1 MNYRLRQLL
10 ALAKEHVVVTVCLIT
25 ILVAGNVS
33 LYLNGKNTEL
43 EIKQARLRNEGEAAN
58 LTKNA
63 ATSLRNDAALI
74 ESALKEIDASLVTE
88 DNLAENI
95 GYFYIIEDQTH
106 AHIGELRQNTATPAA
121 PGESE
126 GKYKTVPVS
135 LTVKGSYAQAFEFL
149 HKVETGSRLIKIS
162 SFTIHRSQ
170 PTGDMVTLAL
180 ELNMLAYP

>member
-10 ALAKEHVVVTVCLIT
+10 ALAKEHVFVTVCLIA

-33 LYLNGKNTEL
+33 LYFTRQNTEL
-43 EIKQARLRNEGEAAN
+43 EVKQTRLRNDGDATNRTINTAA
-58 LTKNA
+58 A
-63 ATSLRNDAALI
+63 LRNDATLI

-88 DNLAENI
+88 DALSENL

-106 AHIGELRQNTATPAA
+106 ARIGEMRQNTPL
-121 PGESE
+121 PNESE

-135 LTVKGSYAQAFEFL
+135 LTVKGSYAQAFDFL
-149 HKVETGSRLIKIS
+149 HRIETGSRLIKIS

-180 ELNMLAYP
+180 ELNMLAVP